1 MSEPLFPPAAAEQ
14 GMDFTPDVVL
24 RYAEAASD
32 FNSIHL
38 SDEAARKLGFSG
50 AIAHGMLTLGWAV
63 QRLIERQGPE
73 PLTAVDA
80 RFAAP
85 VPVGAR
91 VRLRIDDVDVGS
103 IGARVLLEDGA
114 VALTLRTSS
123 GPVQIDED
131 LPPDAELVA
140 ERMLRVDQQAAL
152 RFAHAIR
159 AGDGIY
165 TSALTAQ
172 QAGFGTMPMVPTIA
186 FALAELGFLP
196 DDPVNRGGPA
206 PDSVADCQ
214 RWAETARPVVHAGQS
229 FVFRRPVLVGER
241 VLARTAITER
251 SSRRSTSGTSLR
263 FTKVRTV
270 FATPQGTP
278 ISISDMNL
286 VVIDD

>member
-1 MSEPLFPPAAAEQ
+1 MGEPQFQPAAAQQ
-14 GMDFTPDVVL
+14 GMDFTSDVVL
-24 RYAEAASD
+24 GYAEAASD

-63 QRLIERQGPE
+63 QRLVERQGPE

-91 VRLRIDDVDVGS
+91 VHLNIDDVDVDTIS
-103 IGARVLLEDGA
+103 ARVLLEDGT
-114 VALTLRTSS
+114 VALTLRTSA
-123 GPVQIDED
+123 GPLQTDEV
-131 LPPDAELVA
+131 LPPGAELVA
-140 ERMLRVDQQAAL
+140 ERILRVDQEAAL
-152 RFAHAIR
+152 RFAQAIR

-165 TSALTAQ
+165 TSTLRAER
-172 QAGFGTMPMVPTIA
+172 AGFETLPMVPTIA

-196 DDPVNRGGPA
+196 DDPLNFGAPA
-206 PDSVADCQ
+206 PDSVVDCQ
-214 RWAETARPVVHAGQS
+214 RWAETTRPVVHAGQS
-229 FVFRRPVLVGER
+229 FVFRRPLLVGER

-251 SSRRSTSGTSLR
+251 STKRKDNGTALR

-270 FATPQGTP
+270 FETPQGAP